1 MNAEIDLKRIANKIV
16 DCMNDELSAMLPK
29 TMCIKLYLDFDA
41 DGKLHLLESNGPLD
55 GVKLM
60 PKWSFHGCRKREW
73 PSYAAFLQSA
83 VESRFLLMKKPNPF
97 YGWSLEALQI
107 WTDLAA

>member
-16 DCMNDELSAMLPK
+16 DCMNNELSAELPK
-29 TMCIKLYLDFDA
+29 TICIKLCLDFDA
-41 DGKLHLLESNGPLD
+41 DDGKLHLLESD
-55 GVKLM
+55 GLLKEVVK
-60 PKWSFHGCRKREW
+60 WTFSGCKKREW

-107 WTDLAA
+107 WTDLTA